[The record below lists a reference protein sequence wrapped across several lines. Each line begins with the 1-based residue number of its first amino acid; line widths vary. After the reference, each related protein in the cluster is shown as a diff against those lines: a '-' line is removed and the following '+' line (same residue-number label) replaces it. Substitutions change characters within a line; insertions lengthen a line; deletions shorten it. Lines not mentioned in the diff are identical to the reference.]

1 LSARADKPVRVGVI
15 GCGKFATMFLAQAQR
30 IPGLQF
36 VGIAD
41 VAPGKAADQLVRAAW
56 QKDQFGARS
65 LGEAMDRGTTHL
77 TDDAGALIAHPAIEI
92 IAECTGDPI
101 AATSHA
107 LAAFKHGKHVVM
119 VTVEADA
126 FVGPLLAQ
134 KAKEAGVIYS
144 LAYGDQP
151 ALICD

>member
-1 LSARADKPVRVGVI
+1 MNLHKLLSARAAAGKPVRVGVV

-30 IPGLQF
+30 IPGLHV
-36 VGIAD
+36 VGVAD
-41 VAPGKAADQLVRAAW
+41 IAPGKAADQLVRAGWEKAH
-56 QKDQFGARS
+56 FGARS
-65 LGEAMDRGTTHL
+65 LGEAMDKGATHL
-77 TDDAGALIAHPAIEI
+77 TADAAALIAHPAIEV

-134 KAKEAGVIYS
+134 KAKEAGVV
-144 LAYGDQP
+144 
-151 ALICD
+151 